1 MSLEVAY
8 PKAFF
13 GLLLLIPAMLFT
25 FSRYTT
31 TIKVLADH
39 NNVYRSEESFRRFR
53 LRFMLRTIFRG
64 LAWVML
70 ILAIAGISWGT
81 RAVTVQKSGTSVA
94 MVFDISYSMEAR
106 DTPDRETRLQ
116 TAAEYAERLLDRME
130 GSSVSVTLAKGNA
143 SCVIPMT
150 EDFES
155 IKTLLS
161 ALSPKLM
168 ESEGS
173 SLGSGIE
180 AAMNSF
186 PSQSAA
192 FSTIWL
198 FTDGEETD
206 GQFSQA
212 LNKAARNAIPVTIIG
227 IGDSSRTTTAV
238 AGDGIT
244 KVSTALR
251 EDKIKAAMESVTRKT
266 TGSAANN
273 TIPSVTYLN
282 YSQAGSAVR
291 LLNSLNMKANS
302 SSDQATIAYEIQSVK
317 RTNLFIIF
325 AIIFF
330 VLSVFFGEFDAGGR
344 KRMLRNS
351 AFSLIAVM
359 MMFTGCSKRFANGV
373 DLLNG
378 RVSWSRA
385 NYSSAISRYITL
397 DQEGELTDDQL
408 IMDYAT
414 FGLATTYLMQDESDA
429 ALKKYAQISDK
440 APDSIK
446 FGVLY
451 NSGIIAHR
459 RGDYEEAAEYFK
471 QALLINSSSQA
482 AKINLELSLEENS
495 LRKNSQEKE
504 SLEEKTVSQDSK
516 SGADYENSLYSLIRE
531 NELNQWKNRQQ
542 QEAGSA
548 EDF

>member
-1 MSLEVAY
+1 
-8 PKAFF
+8 
-13 GLLLLIPAMLFT
+13 
-25 FSRYTT
+25 
-31 TIKVLADH
+31 
-39 NNVYRSEESFRRFR
+39 
-53 LRFMLRTIFRG
+53 
-64 LAWVML
+64 
-70 ILAIAGISWGT
+70 
-81 RAVTVQKSGTSVA
+81 
-94 MVFDISYSMEAR
+94 
-106 DTPDRETRLQ
+106 
-116 TAAEYAERLLDRME
+116 
-130 GSSVSVTLAKGNA
+130 
-143 SCVIPMT
+143 
-150 EDFES
+150 
-155 IKTLLS
+155 
-161 ALSPKLM
+161 
-168 ESEGS
+168 
-173 SLGSGIE
+173 
-180 AAMNSF
+180 
-186 PSQSAA
+186 
-192 FSTIWL
+192 
-198 FTDGEETD
+198 
-206 GQFSQA
+206 
-212 LNKAARNAIPVTIIG
+212 
-227 IGDSSRTTTAV
+227 
-238 AGDGIT
+238 
-244 KVSTALR
+244 
-251 EDKIKAAMESVTRKT
+251 
-266 TGSAANN
+266 
-273 TIPSVTYLN
+273 
-282 YSQAGSAVR
+282 
-291 LLNSLNMKANS
+291 
-302 SSDQATIAYEIQSVK
+302 
-317 RTNLFIIF
+317 
-325 AIIFF
+325 
-330 VLSVFFGEFDAGGR
+330 
-344 KRMLRNS
+344 MLRNS

-385 NYSSAISRYITL
+385 NYSTAISRYITL